1 MELFSGA
8 ARRHGLR
15 LGLVLG
21 PRDLP
26 PGLPL
31 RAARDPVRHAVGPV
45 PAGDEDL
52 HVDERLPS
60 GELESRVVRSP
71 RLEVPS
77 MRLVAISLP

>member
-1 MELFSGA
+1 MVLFSGA

-31 RAARDPVRHAVGPV
+31 RAARHSIRDAVGPV
-45 PAGDEDL
+45 PARNQNL
-52 HVDERLPS
+52 HEHERLPS
-60 GELESRVVRSP
+60 GELEPGLARPRRPVV
-71 RLEVPS
+71 LF
-77 MRLVAISLP
+77 M